1 MTIFFF
7 NLLFFIQKGI
17 SMRNLLFIS
26 IITFFLQSC
35 APIVGTIGMV
45 SLGAASKQKGLGT
58 SINDN
63 LIKTKISNLIYKYNE
78 DLIADTKVFVNNGS
92 VLFTGKLKNP
102 NDKIEFCAR

>member
-7 NLLFFIQKGI
+7 NLMFPYEKGLG
-17 SMRNLLFIS
+17 MRNLLFIS

-45 SLGAASKQKGLGT
+45 SLGAASKEKGLGT

-63 LIKTKISNLIYKYNE
+63 LIKTKISNLIYKHN
-78 DLIADTKVFVNNGS
+78 
-92 VLFTGKLKNP
+92 
-102 NDKIEFCAR
+102 